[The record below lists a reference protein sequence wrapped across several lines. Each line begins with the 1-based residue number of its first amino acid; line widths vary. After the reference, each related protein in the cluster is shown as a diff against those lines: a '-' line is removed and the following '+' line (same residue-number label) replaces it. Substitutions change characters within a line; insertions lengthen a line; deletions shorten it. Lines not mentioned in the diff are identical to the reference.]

1 MARRTKAEAE
11 RTRQRILMAALDL
24 FAGKGYERTTFE
36 DVAERIGLT
45 KGAVYWHFKSK
56 PDLLLEL
63 VAHMTEKHNEEL
75 CRKLSPPDSPDG
87 LVTHFVERARLL
99 VGKPVNRKY
108 FLMMMRMDW
117 PNAKLASIKSR
128 LHELKSNPFN
138 LIKDSLTAFQKRGDI
153 LSGVDVE
160 AATLSLGALWLGA
173 MKLQIDHCPETD
185 LSTSISLGFN
195 AIINAIR
202 RSPKG

>member
-11 RTRQRILMAALDL
+11 KTRQRILMAALDL
-24 FAGKGYERTTFE
+24 FAAKGYERTTFE
-36 DVAERIGLT
+36 DVAERIRLT

-63 VAHMTEKHNEEL
+63 VTHMTDKHNEEL
-75 CRKLSPPDSPDG
+75 SRMLSPPDSPDG
-87 LVTHFVERARLL
+87 LVAHFVERARLL
-99 VGKPVNRKY
+99 VNKPLNRKY
-108 FLMMMRMDW
+108 FLMMLSMDW
-117 PNAKLASIKSR
+117 PSAKFAPIKTR

-153 LSGVDVE
+153 RPDSDVE
-160 AATLSLGALWLGA
+160 AVTMSLGALWLGA
-173 MKLQIDHCPETD
+173 VKLPIDHCPETD

-202 RSPKG
+202 A